1 MARRRRRM
9 PFKACKRCK
18 ALVDYEVEKCPLC
31 SSTLFSDD
39 WEGMVVILTP
49 NSQSAKVLKVNK
61 PWRYAIKV
69 R

>member
-1 MARRRRRM
+1 MARRRRM
-9 PFKACKRCK
+9 PFKACKKCK
-18 ALVDYEVEKCPLC
+18 ALVEHEVEKCPLC

-39 WEGMVVILTP
+39 WEGMVIVLTV
-49 NSQSAKVLKVNK
+49 NSQSASVLKAVK